1 MSKKLLWFG
10 DIGRPTSFSRIS
22 EAVLPN
28 LLNDFKCFM
37 MAPPKAI
44 INTEPWMDQ
53 IEMIHVGEDIP
64 SINLSWDIFL
74 KHARK
79 YGNDGEPELSLN
91 MKYTL
96 FQTFNLCR
104 EKNIDYLMFVI
115 GIYEAD
121 WFMSLYDG
129 FKHFSPSTKIV
140 VWTPLDYIP
149 TYPVIE
155 NIIKGDYVF
164 TMTQPICDKIKKLS
178 PSTKIITVPHGVS
191 TNFYPIERKT
201 SLDFLN
207 EVYPNIGLDYNDI
220 VILNANS
227 YVSRKQIDITIKSFL
242 DFCISP
248 FIYKG
253 PKRYR
258 LWLHTNVENEKFKQ
272 MFQKTILSYVGYFKD
287 EKDLLDLFILT
298 PNNVKDIV
306 LNNIYNYCQ
315 LGLQTSWGEGWSLT
329 NCEHAS
335 VGGIQIVPNF
345 LATGLHFSKKGIV
358 YEVEEIKSK
367 NEANKDIIVAK
378 INIPNVV
385 KAINDGVN
393 LLYRNTD
400 KELYTQEIKKYLDQ
414 YSWKK
419 IANQIKDICYNDNK
433 EKQD

>member
-22 EAVLPN
+22 EAILPN

-37 MAPPKAI
+37 VAPPKGI
-44 INTEPWMDQ
+44 INTESWMDQ

-74 KHARK
+74 EHVKK
-79 YGNDGEPELSLN
+79 YGNADEPELSLN

-104 EKNIDYLMFVI
+104 EKKIDYLMFVI

-121 WFMSLYDG
+121 WFMGLYEG
-129 FKHFSPSTKIV
+129 FKHFSPDTKIV
-140 VWTPLDYIP
+140 VWTPFDYIP
-149 TYPVIE
+149 TFPVIE

-164 TMTQPICDKIKKLS
+164 TMTPTISNKIKELS
-178 PSTKIITVPHGVS
+178 PSTQVITVPHGVS
-191 TNFYPIERKT
+191 TTFYPIERQI
-201 SLDFLN
+201 SLNFLN
-207 EVYPNIGLDYNDI
+207 TEYPTIGLGLDDI

-227 YVSRKQIDITIKSFL
+227 YVSRKQIELTIQSFL
-242 DFCISP
+242 DYCISP
-248 FIYKG
+248 FIYNG
-253 PKRYR
+253 PKKYR
-258 LWLHTNVENEKFKQ
+258 LWLHTNIQNENFKK
-272 MFQKTILSYVGYFKD
+272 MFQKTILPYVGYFKNK
-287 EKDLLDLFILT
+287 KDLDDLFILT
-298 PNNVKDIV
+298 PNNVKDSV

-345 LATGLHFSKKGIV
+345 LATGLHFSDKGIV
-358 YEVEEIKSK
+358 YEVDQVTSK
-367 NEANKDIIVAK
+367 NEANKDIVIAK

-385 KAINDGVN
+385 KAINDGVD
-393 LLYRNTD
+393 LLSKNRD
-400 KELYTQEIKKYLDQ
+400 KELYTHKIKEYLDQ

-419 IANQIKDICYNDNK
+419 IANQIKDIFYNYNK
-433 EKQD
+433 QE